1 MWYNPQVP
9 AHLHRLG
16 LHHFVPEVEKYT
28 QPTLQDPTGYI
39 DNAPGHPTSLDDYK
53 ANIQVVYLPSS
64 ITPVMQLTDE
74 V

>member
-1 MWYNPQVP
+1 
-9 AHLHRLG
+9 
-16 LHHFVPEVEKYT
+16 VEKYT
-28 QPTLQDPTGYI
+28 QPTHQDPTDYI
-39 DNAPGHPTSLDDYK
+39 DNAPGHPTALGDYK